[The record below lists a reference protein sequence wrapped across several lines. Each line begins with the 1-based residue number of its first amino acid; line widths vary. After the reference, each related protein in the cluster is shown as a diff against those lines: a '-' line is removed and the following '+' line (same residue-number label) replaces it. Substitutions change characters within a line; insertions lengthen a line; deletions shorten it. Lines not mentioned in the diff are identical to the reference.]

1 VPGHRR
7 NYTAGCGFFFERL
20 QDVQQGDG
28 FRKNS
33 THPAALLAQV
43 FVEVVADRAAAS
55 IKARIEL
62 WNGTLSTLR
71 EMRAA

>member
-7 NYTAGCGFFFERL
+7 NYTAGFGFFFERL
-20 QDVQQGDG
+20 QDVQQRDG

-43 FVEVVADRAAAS
+43 FVEVVADRAAAT
-55 IKARIEL
+55 EPL
-62 WNGTLSTLR
+62 LVSTQS
-71 EMRAA
+71 

>member
-20 QDVQQGDG
+20 QDVQQRDG

-43 FVEVVADRAAAS
+43 FVEVVADRAAAT
-55 IKARIEL
+55 EPL
-62 WNGTLSTLR
+62 LVSTQS
-71 EMRAA
+71 